1 MAYPLSAKSLSTWT
15 RTHLDDLLTDLS
27 ALVGLES
34 PSTDKALLDTTAAS
48 IRSWVEDRLGPPAAW
63 IRHEQVEHGD
73 VLTVTYPGTGTPG
86 KPVLLICH
94 YDTVWPAGTLA
105 EWPFTV
111 DDGTARGPGVYDMKA
126 GIVTGVWALRALRA
140 LGLPHPTVTFVFTGD
155 EELGSPLSRPL
166 IEDAAR
172 DCAAALVLEPGV
184 GWDVK
189 TERKGVGTF
198 SLTTTGIESH
208 AGNDP
213 AAGASAVHA
222 LAELVTRLAAAQD
235 PDAGTTINIGTFDG
249 GTARNVVAGR
259 AHCLVDVRISRQ
271 DEADRVDEVLAAL
284 RPSDPRVDVLVGGQW
299 NRPAMRLTPASEALF
314 GLADE
319 VATELRGP
327 LEPISV
333 GGGSD
338 ANFIAALGV
347 PVLDGLGCSGAGPHA
362 RHEHVIVDDI
372 PDRVALVA
380 GLLHRMATAAG

>member
-1 MAYPLSAKSLSTWT
+1 MSAKPLSSWT

-34 PSTDKALLDTTAAS
+34 PSTDKALLDATAVS
-48 IRSWVEDRLGPPAAW
+48 IRSWVEDRLGPPAEW
-63 IRHEQVEHGD
+63 IRHEQAEHGD
-73 VLTVTYPGTGTPG
+73 VLTATYPGTPG
-86 KPVLLICH
+86 KPVLLVCH

-111 DDGTARGPGVYDMKA
+111 EHGTARGPGVYDMKA
-126 GIVTGVWALRALRA
+126 GLVTGVWALRALRA

-155 EELGSPLSRPL
+155 EELGSPMSRPF

-184 GWDVK
+184 GWDIK

-198 SLTTTGIESH
+198 HLTATGIESH

-222 LAELVTRLAAAQD
+222 LAELVTRLAAAAD
-235 PDAGTTINIGTFDG
+235 PDAGTTINIGTFNG

-259 AHCLVDVRISRQ
+259 AHCLVDVRVSRQ

-284 RPSDPRVDVLVGGQW
+284 RPSDPRVEVRVGGEW

-380 GLLHRMATAAG
+380 GLLHRMAAAAV

>member
-1 MAYPLSAKSLSTWT
+1 MSAKPLASWT
-15 RTHLDDLLTDLS
+15 RTHLDDLLADLS

-48 IRSWVEDRLGPPAAW
+48 IRSWVEDRLGPPAEW
-63 IRHEQVEHGD
+63 IRHEQPEHGD
-73 VLTVTYPGTGTPG
+73 VLTATYPGTPG

-111 DDGTARGPGVYDMKA
+111 EHGTARGPGVYDMKA
-126 GIVTGVWALRALRA
+126 GLVTGVWALRALRA

-155 EELGSPLSRPL
+155 EELGSPMSRPL

-184 GWDVK
+184 GWDIK

-198 SLTTTGIESH
+198 HLTATGIESH

-222 LAELVTRLAAAQD
+222 LAELVTRLAAAAD
-235 PDAGTTINIGTFDG
+235 PDAGTTINIGTFNG

-259 AHCLVDVRISRQ
+259 AHCLVDVRVSRQ

-284 RPSDPRVDVLVGGQW
+284 RPSDPRVEVRVGGEW

-380 GLLHRMATAAG
+380 GLLHRMAAAAV

>member
-1 MAYPLSAKSLSTWT
+1 LSAKPLSTWT
-15 RTHLDDLLTDLS
+15 RTHLDDLLADLS
-27 ALVGLES
+27 ALVGHES
-34 PSTDKALLDTTAAS
+34 PSTDKVLLDTTADS
-48 IRSWVEDRLGPPAAW
+48 IRSWVEDRLGPPAEW
-63 IRHEQVEHGD
+63 VRHEQVEHGD
-73 VLTVTYPGTGTPG
+73 VLTATYPGTGTGTGTPG

-105 EWPFTV
+105 EWPFSV
-111 DDGTARGPGVYDMKA
+111 DNGTARGPGVYDMKA

-155 EELGSPLSRPL
+155 EELGSPISRPF

-172 DCAAALVLEPGV
+172 DCAAALVLEPGI

-198 SLTTTGIESH
+198 SITTTGIESH

-259 AHCLVDVRISRQ
+259 AHCLIDVRITRQ

-284 RPSDPRVDVLVGGQW
+284 RPSDPRVDVRIGGQW
-299 NRPAMRLTPASEALF
+299 NRPPMRLTPASEALF
-314 GLADE
+314 GLVDE

-347 PVLDGLGCSGAGPHA
+347 PVLDGLGCGGAGPHA
-362 RHEHVIVDDI
+362 RHEHVIVEDI

-380 GLLHRMATAAG
+380 GLLHRMAAG

>member
-1 MAYPLSAKSLSTWT
+1 MSAKPLSSWT
-15 RTHLDDLLTDLS
+15 RTHLDDLLADLS

-34 PSTDKALLDTTAAS
+34 PSTDKALLDATAAS
-48 IRSWVEDRLGPPAAW
+48 IRSWVEDRLGPPAEW
-63 IRHEQVEHGD
+63 IRHEHAEHGD
-73 VLTVTYPGTGTPG
+73 VLTATYPGTPG
-86 KPVLLICH
+86 KPVLLVCH

-111 DDGTARGPGVYDMKA
+111 EHGTARGPGVYDMKA
-126 GIVTGVWALRALRA
+126 GFVTGVWALRALRA

-155 EELGSPLSRPL
+155 EELGSPMSRPL

-184 GWDVK
+184 GWDIK

-198 SLTTTGIESH
+198 HLTATGIESH

-222 LAELVTRLAAAQD
+222 LAELVTRLAAAAD
-235 PDAGTTINIGTFDG
+235 PDAGTTINIGTFNG

-259 AHCLVDVRISRQ
+259 AHCLVDVRVSRQ

-284 RPSDPRVDVLVGGQW
+284 RPSDPRVEVRVGGEW
-299 NRPAMRLTPASEALF
+299 NRPAMRLSPASEALF

-380 GLLHRMATAAG
+380 GLLHRMAAAAV